1 MAITEVL
8 KCENEGGS
16 FIWKH
21 PEEDF
26 NTLSQLIVHESQE
39 AVFFADG
46 KALDLFGPGR
56 YTLDTRNIPLL
67 SSVINIPTGG
77 VSPFHC
83 EVYFISKTEQMAIRW
98 GTDSQAQFLEPT
110 YHFPLSLGASGEM
123 SLRARDARRLLL
135 RLVGTAPVLDQQTL
149 AAYFRAFLMARVKTY
164 IAQFMQ
170 ANTVSIFELDAHM
183 LDFSGALQQQLA
195 PDFADYG
202 VELVRFFVTNLARPD
217 GDAQYEKFK
226 ELHFRKYADIAE
238 AQLRQQTDLIQA
250 QTEAQKT
257 LIASQ
262 AIAQKRVQEDYTYQQ
277 ERSFDVAQDAA
288 KNAGAGGLTG
298 LGIGIGA
305 MAGVSGSVGGLV
317 GNTVSDALRGTVQ
330 PPETDV
336 FCENC
341 GARLPQGAT
350 FCDNC
355 GHAVPHNKNICAKC
369 GYRFTR
375 DGKFCPKCG
384 AERED

>member
-1 MAITEVL
+1 
-8 KCENEGGS
+8 
-16 FIWKH
+16 
-21 PEEDF
+21 
-26 NTLSQLIVHESQE
+26 
-39 AVFFADG
+39 
-46 KALDLFGPGR
+46 
-56 YTLDTRNIPLL
+56 
-67 SSVINIPTGG
+67 
-77 VSPFHC
+77 
-83 EVYFISKTEQMAIRW
+83 MAIRW
-98 GTDSQAQFLEPT
+98 GTDSQVQFLEPT

-123 SLRARDARRLLL
+123 SLRVQDARRLLL
-135 RLVGTAPVLDQQTL
+135 RLVGTESTLDRQTL
-149 AAYFRAFLMARVKTY
+149 AACFRAFLMARIKPY

-170 ANTVSIFELDAHM
+170 PDTVSIFELDAHL
-183 LDFSGALQQQLA
+183 LDFSSSLRQQLL

-217 GDAQYEKFK
+217 GEAQYEKFK

-257 LIASQ
+257 IIASQ
-262 AIAQKRVQEDYTYQQ
+262 AIAQKRMQEGYTYQQ

-288 KNAGAGGLTG
+288 KNEGAGGLTG

-305 MAGVSGSVGGLV
+305 MAGVGGSVGGLV
-317 GNTVSDALRGTVQ
+317 GNAVRDALHSTVQ
-330 PPETDV
+330 PPEAIV

-341 GARLPQGAT
+341 GAELPQDAT

-355 GHAVPHNKNICAKC
+355 GHAVARDKNICAKC

-375 DGKFCPKCG
+375 AGKFCPKCG
-384 AERED
+384 AEREE